1 MANQRYIYIDGEK
14 IPVTEE
20 VYRTYKRPIW
30 REHKRQERERENGIT
45 PLSLER
51 FAEDG
56 YDIPSSDALVDEI
69 VADKLLLD
77 MLMSALDKLTAEER
91 GLINALYYTDEQTMR
106 EYARRN
112 NTNHTNIIR
121 RHNRIIEKLR
131 SILKKY
137 L

>member
-56 YDIPSSDALVDEI
+56 YDIP
-69 VADKLLLD
+69 
-77 MLMSALDKLTAEER
+77 
-91 GLINALYYTDEQTMR
+91 
-106 EYARRN
+106 
-112 NTNHTNIIR
+112 
-121 RHNRIIEKLR
+121 
-131 SILKKY
+131 
-137 L
+137 